1 MSHFLGFDPEWAAGP
16 KWSLS
21 TVHSRIDDL
30 WWLFD
35 NVWKFSIVFSLKV
48 INMGMDQY
56 LLIPF
61 LGEWTS
67 IYQLFWCELQ
77 GYKVLTHCHMYLYCP
92 ISWSDSRWCFKA
104 NLLIRSPCLLA
115 HLWFPK
121 AVHYLFCYSL
131 FCQIEMAST
140 LKSSL
145 FFSGLRWIEHFNFWL
160 KSTCLSMLRKSQGAV
175 WPAASYAGA
184 KAAIERGRCREHC
197 FWTPDRCRLRQ
208 LAGYSLVGRG

>member
-1 MSHFLGFDPEWAAGP
+1 MIYIKIVGSAHVWCFFGVDVTFLRIWPWMGRRAEMKFCTG
-16 KWSLS
+16 
-21 TVHSRIDDL
+21 HSRIDDL

-48 INMGMDQY
+48 IQVINMYINIVQFLGQIRVDGSKPTCWSDLHVCWLTSDFPK
-56 LLIPF
+56 LLITYF
-61 LGEWTS
+61 V
-67 IYQLFWCELQ
+67 I
-77 GYKVLTHCHMYLYCP
+77 HC
-92 ISWSDSRWCFKA
+92 SAR
-104 NLLIRSPCLLA
+104 
-115 HLWFPK
+115 
-121 AVHYLFCYSL
+121 
-131 FCQIEMAST
+131 
-140 LKSSL
+140 LKWHPHWNHHL
-145 FFSGLRWIEHFNFWL
+145 FFSGLRWIGHFNFWL

>member
-21 TVHSRIDDL
+21 TGHSRIDDL

-35 NVWKFSIVFSLKV
+35 NVWKFTIVFSLKV
-48 INMGMDQY
+48 INMGYGSISINTIFRGMNIHLPAILMFTRGTRFWHTAICIYIVQ
-56 LLIPF
+56 F
-61 LGEWTS
+61 LGLIRVDVSKPT
-67 IYQLFWCELQ
+67 C
-77 GYKVLTHCHMYLYCP
+77 
-92 ISWSDSRWCFKA
+92 WSDLHVCWLTSD
-104 NLLIRSPCLLA
+104 
-115 HLWFPK
+115 FPK
-121 AVHYLFCYSL
+121 LFITYFVIHCS
-131 FCQIEMAST
+131 AR
-140 LKSSL
+140 LKWHPHWNHHL

-160 KSTCLSMLRKSQGAV
+160 KSTCLSMLRKFQGAV